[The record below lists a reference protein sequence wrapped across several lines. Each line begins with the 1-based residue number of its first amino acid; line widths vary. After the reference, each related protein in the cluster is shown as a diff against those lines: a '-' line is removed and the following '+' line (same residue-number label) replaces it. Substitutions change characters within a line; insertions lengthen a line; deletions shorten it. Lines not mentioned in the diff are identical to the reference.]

1 MLPGFR
7 LFKDTAPERAAW
19 SDETNEEHEIA
30 PESAMIRHATLSE
43 LYGFWSQKKAALGRL
58 PARSDIAPKEIKA
71 LLPYIAIADVIDGGN
86 DFRFRICG
94 TAITEEAGAELT
106 GQSWLSF
113 PHTEVVVERT
123 RELVE
128 TGTPYY
134 AANVRARWA
143 PKDFQH
149 YSVLAL
155 PLAKDGTTVDMVLYG
170 IAFHPMEA
178 EG

>member
-7 LFKDTAPERAAW
+7 LFKDAAPERAT
-19 SDETNEEHEIA
+19 SPIETNNVHEIA
-30 PESAMIRHATLSE
+30 PESAMIRNATLSE
-43 LYGFWSQKKAALGRL
+43 LFGFWSAKKTALGRI
-58 PARSDIAPKEIKA
+58 PARRDIAPKEIKT
-71 LLPYIAIADVIDGGN
+71 LLPYIAIADVIDGGE

-106 GQSWLSF
+106 GKSWLSF
-113 PHTEVVVERT
+113 SHTEVMVERS
-123 RELVE
+123 RELVKN
-128 TGTPYY
+128 GMPYY
-134 AANVRARWA
+134 ASNVRALWA

-155 PLAKDGTTVDMVLYG
+155 PLSKDGKVVDMVLYG
-170 IAFHPMEA
+170 IAFHPMDA